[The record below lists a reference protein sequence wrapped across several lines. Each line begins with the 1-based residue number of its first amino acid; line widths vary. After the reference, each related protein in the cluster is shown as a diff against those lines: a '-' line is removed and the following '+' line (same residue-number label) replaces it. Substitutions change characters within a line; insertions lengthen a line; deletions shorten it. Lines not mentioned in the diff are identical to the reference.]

1 MKNFALFLIFLA
13 ASCTTAQK
21 PNPKNTSA
29 MQTLHQLSATDINGR
44 PFDFSS
50 LKGKKVLIVNT
61 ASECGLTPQY
71 EQLQQLHLKY
81 GEKVAIIGFPSN
93 DFAGQEP
100 GSEQEIAQFCSKN
113 YGVTFPLMSKV
124 TVKGE
129 GMHPVY
135 EFLTQKSKNGLQ
147 DSEVSW
153 NFQKYLIDEQGKL
166 VKVVSPRTL
175 PDDAEIMSWIKG

>member
-1 MKNFALFLIFLA
+1 MKNFALFLVFLVA
-13 ASCTTAQK
+13 ACTTAQK
-21 PNPKNTSA
+21 PNSKNTSA

-50 LKGKKVLIVNT
+50 LKGKKVIIVNT

-81 GEKVAIIGFPSN
+81 GEKVTVIGFPSN

-153 NFQKYLIDEQGKL
+153 NFQKYLVDEQGKL